1 MTNARDKVAVVAVG
15 ALCYVV
21 SLIYTG
27 YDAVAS
33 NRSVSLALVELL
45 REPSLYPTDPIRET
59 LPRYIS
65 ALWWIVAWL
74 SRYFPLEP
82 LEFALFLATRIL
94 LFVAV
99 YRLAWAVVPKNTL
112 AVFSSMVAFALMPQP
127 MFAQGTI
134 MVSILEQSSM
144 AVPFVLLSLADLLE
158 KRYWRSALWLG
169 IVANLTVLYAVY
181 IGVCLLLVA
190 LAIDELRREWKRWM
204 LAAGFA
210 LVVATPVL
218 LLTLAHR
225 YVSPADV
232 DLWYQVNRFRSPFH
246 VYPLAF
252 GRVAWT
258 YFLLFCGLV
267 GLTGWLV
274 GQSRQIFGR
283 LCYTWLGAVAVLV
296 VGAMLTA
303 YVLKVPVLTSLQLAK
318 GVDLLFAVGAV
329 LTVVGAT
336 VWLQEALTSGS
347 FWWTVGAAV
356 LWSAGVSLW
365 SYDAHPKLSWLLV
378 GLAMFGVLAYRL
390 SGWGR
395 QTVFAAVL
403 VVLLSLSA
411 ARQWQVGGV
420 SFRFA
425 AHSPQHPFAQ
435 WAQQNTPKEAVFMV
449 PPGKQEDWQSFRAM
463 SRRGVFVTWK
473 DGTHVL
479 FDPRYTEEWVN
490 RIAEIG
496 FDIRRHHLGLRGRSP
511 VDWSNIND
519 LYFRLRDADIQRIAS
534 RYGVDYWVVPVEKE
548 SSFPEVFRHGKWK
561 VLQVTDTSGR
571 REITPTSQP
580 KRDNHR

>member
-1 MTNARDKVAVVAVG
+1 
-15 ALCYVV
+15 
-21 SLIYTG
+21 
-27 YDAVAS
+27 
-33 NRSVSLALVELL
+33 
-45 REPSLYPTDPIRET
+45 
-59 LPRYIS
+59 
-65 ALWWIVAWL
+65 
-74 SRYFPLEP
+74 
-82 LEFALFLATRIL
+82 
-94 LFVAV
+94 
-99 YRLAWAVVPKNTL
+99 
-112 AVFSSMVAFALMPQP
+112 
-127 MFAQGTI
+127 
-134 MVSILEQSSM
+134 
-144 AVPFVLLSLADLLE
+144 
-158 KRYWRSALWLG
+158 
-169 IVANLTVLYAVY
+169 
-181 IGVCLLLVA
+181 
-190 LAIDELRREWKRWM
+190 M

-225 YVSPADV
+225 YVPPADV
-232 DLWYQVNRFRSPFH
+232 DLWYLVNRFRSPFH

-267 GLTGWLV
+267 GLIGWLV

-283 LCYTWLGAVAVLV
+283 LCYAWLGAVAVLV

-318 GVDLLFAVGAV
+318 GVDLLFTVGAV
-329 LTVVGAT
+329 LTAVGGT
-336 VWLQEALTSGS
+336 VWLQEALTSGY
-347 FWWTVGAAV
+347 FWRMVGAAA
-356 LWSAGVSLW
+356 LWSAGVILW
-365 SYDAHPKLSWLLV
+365 SYDAHPKLSWLLG

-390 SGWGR
+390 SGGGR

-403 VVLLSLSA
+403 VVLLALSA
-411 ARQWQVGGV
+411 ARQWQTEGV

-425 AHSPQHPFAQ
+425 ADSPQYPFAQ

-490 RIAEIG
+490 RVAEIG
-496 FDIRRHHLGLRGRSP
+496 FDIRKHHLGLRGRSP

-519 LYFRLRDADIQRIAS
+519 LYFQLRDTDVQRIAS
-534 RYGVDYWVVPVEKE
+534 RYRVDYWIVPVEKDSRFLE
-548 SSFPEVFRHGKWK
+548 AYRHGRWK
-561 VLQVTDTSGR
+561 VLRVSKPESSLTVTTSHLEHSDTSGAR
-571 REITPTSQP
+571 
-580 KRDNHR
+580 H